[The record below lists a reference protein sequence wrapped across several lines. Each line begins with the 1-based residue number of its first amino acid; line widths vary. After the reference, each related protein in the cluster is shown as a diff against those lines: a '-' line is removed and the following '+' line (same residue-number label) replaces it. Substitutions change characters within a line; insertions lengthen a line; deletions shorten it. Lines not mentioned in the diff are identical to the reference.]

1 LTGAL
6 KLPGAVNLLTA
17 PLQASVTAP
26 VLLAPGTLVRVVE
39 AGQQTGGGVVTTT
52 AMTGFC
58 LEYDKPQPMEGTLYQ
73 VAPESLQQQ
82 FQPMRKLLEAGRKL
96 AEDGLPNPDSEA
108 GAYGTFIQQRS
119 LWTKLKDWDLG
130 EFTREFIDRTKKNVE
145 NLGGDW
151 TNAMRDALRDAAPNR
166 FNDITAVLLAAEG
179 MP

>member
-1 LTGAL
+1 M
-6 KLPGAVNLLTA
+6 KLLTA